1 MPENKLESA
10 TVQQI
15 VEECK
20 VPDESIVENKNNI
33 GLVYG
38 GIDVGKMS
46 DGSIEKREYNR
57 VAVRAMSETDIE
69 AVALIEDASF
79 TTPWTAQ
86 GFLDALQNPNAYCLV
101 AEQQSEEQK
110 PKVAGYCVIYHAA
123 DEGEISTIAVAPEF
137 RGQGVA
143 DTMFAALKE
152 TVPKL
157 GLATLYLDVRV
168 SNTPARRLYEKQG
181 FVEDGIRKRFYREP
195 VEDAILMHY
204 ALTESE
210 D

>member
-1 MPENKLESA
+1 MLENKQESA

-57 VAVRAMSETDIE
+57 VAVRSMSETDIE

-86 GFLDALQNPNAYCLV
+86 GFADALQNPNAYCLV
-101 AEQQSEEQK
+101 AEQQSAEQRL
-110 PKVAGYCVIYHAA
+110 KVAGYCVVYHAA

-143 DTMFAALKE
+143 DTMFAALKKTAPE
-152 TVPKL
+152 L

-181 FVEDGIRKRFYREP
+181 FVEDGIRRRFYREP

-204 ALTESE
+204 ALTEYE
-210 D
+210 R